1 MHSATVGQKNSLFG
15 LCKFANSLYAL
26 KALQT
31 KAKGEVK
38 IPEGQTS
45 AQHIILYNT

>member
-1 MHSATVGQKNSLFG
+1 MHSASG
-15 LCKFANSLYAL
+15 LCKFASSLYAL